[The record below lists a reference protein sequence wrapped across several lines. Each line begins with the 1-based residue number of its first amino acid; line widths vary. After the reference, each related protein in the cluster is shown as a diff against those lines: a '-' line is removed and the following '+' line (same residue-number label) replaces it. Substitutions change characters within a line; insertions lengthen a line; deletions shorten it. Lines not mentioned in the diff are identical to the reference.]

1 MTAQPHPLRVP
12 VRPHT
17 PAQHGNRGRA
27 GTAGSTG
34 QKAGTTH
41 TKEQHMAQQDHTT
54 DIAAVLGEAITR
66 AGQDR
71 SDIRARDA
79 LERARS
85 RRLSEDDEDAN

>member
-1 MTAQPHPLRVP
+1 
-12 VRPHT
+12 
-17 PAQHGNRGRA
+17 
-27 GTAGSTG
+27 
-34 QKAGTTH
+34 
-41 TKEQHMAQQDHTT
+41 MAQQDHTT